1 MGELAVRSRPDGGI
15 NAAALPTGFAA
26 GFKRLLSIPVSGS
39 RLWRADQAAIYQ
51 HSRTFMEMKG
61 QVKDINSQLY
71 DGCLCG
77 PWRAVI
83 GPTPSQIV
91 RLAGP
96 ATDAAAEAL
105 WHLL

>member
-1 MGELAVRSRPDGGI
+1 MEGV
-15 NAAALPTGFAA
+15 NAAALPAGFAA
-26 GFKRLLSIPVSGS
+26 GFNRLLPPRV
-39 RLWRADQAAIYQ
+39 REAWRADQAVIHQ
-51 HSRTFMEMKG
+51 HSWTFMEMKG
-61 QVKDINSQLY
+61 QVKDISSQLY